1 MNLDNILPGFPQR
14 VVNGDEQQ
22 KYDDKYR
29 SRVKART
36 GASLSNTNKD
46 NSKKLRLNN
55 NKDDEGSTTVPES
68 TKSGTKKENDKD
80 KKDED
85 DKDKDGKEKD
95 KEKEELAPIEEVKKV
110 PRYFPPRKMPNPFAE
125 AANE

>member
-14 VVNGDEQQ
+14 VVNGDENP
-22 KYDDKYR
+22 KFEDKYR
-29 SRVKART
+29 TRVKART

-55 NKDDEGSTTVPES
+55 GKDDDGSTTVPES
-68 TKSGTKKENDKD
+68 TKSAAKKAGDDKD
-80 KKDED
+80 KKDDD
-85 DKDKDGKEKD
+85 DKDKE